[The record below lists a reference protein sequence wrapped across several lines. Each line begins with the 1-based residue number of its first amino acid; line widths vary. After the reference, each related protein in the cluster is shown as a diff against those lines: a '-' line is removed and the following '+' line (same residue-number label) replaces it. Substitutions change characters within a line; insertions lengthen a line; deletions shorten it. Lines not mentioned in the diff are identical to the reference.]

1 MPPRLPPLRVFVATR
16 AVDVSAACRR
26 YLSVDGS
33 VPGAVHTWDHHVS
46 GEAINLDAMP
56 DHIDLVGIDGVGTTL
71 ADTDALASVVAVL
84 LGGRA
89 RLPPRARAVL
99 EAASHRCD
107 HLLPH
112 PAHAGRTDRLGARL
126 HTFVSASLARRPGQ
140 ARGPEFARLCRLVA
154 RRVLAGRSLP
164 GATPPTW
171 RRALQQLAEEARV
184 RVRGPLFVVDLRGLP
199 PERVPSPGALYQ
211 AHPTCLAAVFVSDH
225 RVGGTAY
232 TVGRNPLNAAAPRDI
247 GPVIAVLAAAEFT
260 FGAPAMLARPGPGS
274 ENWGGRREV
283 GGSPWN
289 YGSRLSIDTV
299 VGLVGE
305 RLGGLS

>member
-1 MPPRLPPLRVFVATR
+1 MFVATR

-33 VPGAVHTWDHHVS
+33 VPGALCTWDHHVT
-46 GEAINLDAMP
+46 GEDINLDAMP
-56 DHIDLVGIDGVGTTL
+56 DSIDLTGIDGVGTTL

-89 RLPPRARAVL
+89 YLPPRARAVL

-107 HLLPH
+107 HLLRQPDYDGH
-112 PAHAGRTDRLGARL
+112 TDRLGARL
-126 HTFVSASLARRPGQ
+126 HAFVSASLARQPVQ
-140 ARGPEFARLCRLVA
+140 ARGSEFARLCRLVA
-154 RRVLAGRSLP
+154 RRVMAGRSLP
-164 GATPPTW
+164 GASPPSW
-171 RRALQQLAEEARV
+171 KRALRLLAEDARV
-184 RVRGPLFVVDLRGLP
+184 RVRGPLFVADLRGLP
-199 PERVPSPGALYQ
+199 PERVPAPDALYA
-211 AHPTCLAAVFVSDH
+211 AHPTCIAAVFVSDH

-232 TVGRNPLNAAAPRDI
+232 TVGRNPLNPAALRDI
-247 GPVIAVLAAAEFT
+247 GPVLAALAKAEFAH
-260 FGAPAMLARPGPGS
+260 GPPAELARPGAAS

-299 VGLVGE
+299 VGLVEEGI
-305 RLGGLS
+305 G